1 MTVTSRAILWM
12 YETPGGDNESRE
24 QNVSHAIWMNSRYF
38 MSCELNHIMPIK
50 ASDDLFC
57 MSRQHVHT

>member
-1 MTVTSRAILWM
+1 MDVGN
-12 YETPGGDNESRE
+12 PGGDNESRE